1 MRLFGHKLVTLL
13 LIAVMAMPAVSSPAL
28 RHRHADGDKSHQ
40 HGVASAERH
49 GHSHAHGPRHSPRHR
64 HSADATKAKHSHDD
78 RASHLAQSSA
88 EHLHVFWLG
97 FVSSMPLS
105 APERSD
111 SSRPMANAEQW
122 VPLIS
127 EVTLPDASQVG
138 SHIPAFDLVTSTEL
152 TPRLLARSE
161 VRLRQPAVALLCDT
175 ARRERSGVLVI

>member
-1 MRLFGHKLVTLL
+1 MRFTARNLVTLL
-13 LIAVMAMPAVSSPAL
+13 LIAVMAMPAVSPPAL

-40 HGVASAERH
+40 HGVATVERSQTS
-49 GHSHAHGPRHSPRHR
+49 GSRHSHSSQHSHR
-64 HSADATKAKHSHDD
+64 VETVMAKESHDD
-78 RASHLAQSSA
+78 RPTPSA
-88 EHLHVFWLG
+88 NSPVEHLHVFWFALQ
-97 FVSSMPLS
+97 SSLPVP

-111 SSRPMANAEQW
+111 SPRSSASTEQW

-138 SHIPAFDLVTSTEL
+138 SHIPAFDLLMPTEL
-152 TPRLLARSE
+152 TPRLPAQSE